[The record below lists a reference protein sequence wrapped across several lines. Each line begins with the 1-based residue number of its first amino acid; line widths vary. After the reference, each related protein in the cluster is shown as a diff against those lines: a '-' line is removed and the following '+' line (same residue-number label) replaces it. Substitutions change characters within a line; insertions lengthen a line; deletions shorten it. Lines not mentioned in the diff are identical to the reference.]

1 MYRWAAALAKAFH
14 VWVHWQGHWVVLIC
28 ARPARLPP
36 GTLGP
41 NLTRARAVRRWR
53 SWCDDRYDQRER
65 QDLARRREAALR
77 QRLAGSPVMAQRC
90 LRCLLAVVSAPRWRA
105 FGGWRRG
112 VALVQLE
119 RACRRCLAVWR
130 PDGQHQLVLL
140 GSWRRAARNVR
151 LRRGRETKLAG
162 LTRQAVHRIVSG
174 ATLRAWRRCVA
185 RRLEVRGLVAH
196 SLLHLARRR
205 SAAVLGEWRR
215 AAATAR
221 KRLREFVRAR
231 AERRTRAWLEAWRV
245 TAAALRAQAA
255 RNRQALEHCRGALLG
270 RTFLGVR
277 KAVAL
282 LQWQA

>member
-1 MYRWAAALAKAFH
+1 M
-14 VWVHWQGHWVVLIC
+14 
-28 ARPARLPP
+28 
-36 GTLGP
+36 
-41 NLTRARAVRRWR
+41 
-53 SWCDDRYDQRER
+53 
-65 QDLARRREAALR
+65 
-77 QRLAGSPVMAQRC
+77 
-90 LRCLLAVVSAPRWRA
+90 
-105 FGGWRRG
+105 
-112 VALVQLE
+112 
-119 RACRRCLAVWR
+119 
-130 PDGQHQLVLL
+130 LL

-196 SLLHLARRR
+196 ALLQRARRR

-231 AERRTRAWLEAWRV
+231 AERRTRAGLEAWRV

-255 RNRQALEHCRGALLG
+255 WNRQALEHCRRAASLVHAHHDYEVAAAGLGLSAGASLPLLAVF
-270 RTFLGVR
+270 FLL
-277 KAVAL
+277 AHCL
-282 LQWQA
+282 DSDC